1 MFTDFECPPREELHR
16 EIEATALPSSLGALL
31 DETAARHGSRL
42 ALSFFDEGVDLTWAA
57 LRAEVGQAANA
68 LRRLGV
74 CKGTHVAVL
83 LPNVPVF
90 PILWL
95 ALGRLGAIMIPVNI
109 TYTAREIDYVLTDGS
124 AALLIVHAELLPGYE
139 AIESPPLPMDRVV
152 VVGGT
157 IICDAHDWS
166 EAHDWRDLAAAAEPA
181 FTEEEAVGPDDL
193 VNIQYTSGT
202 TGFPKGCM
210 LSHRYWIS
218 LGYVTVRFWATP
230 IRRIYGGA
238 NFYYMLLQRMLVN
251 AAFGGGA
258 LFVPRRPGARNFMA
272 EARALGCENAA
283 IFEAIYKQPPHP
295 DDGRNALKIV
305 NIFGFTPENQ
315 ADFQRRFDVVGQEF
329 YGMTETAHITYMP
342 ASEALERTGSGSCG
356 VVAPGREVSLRD
368 ADWRA
373 VATGEQGELWVR
385 GEGIL
390 QGYWNKPEANAESFR
405 DGWFRTGDLARVDGA
420 GYYTVLGRT
429 KDMIRRNGENI
440 AAREVEAVMR
450 LLPQVRE
457 AAALAVPDPYS
468 GEEVKL
474 YLEMQPGFGSADLTP
489 EAVFAHARANLAHFK
504 VPRYIAYREALP
516 RTVETDRVEKKKLR
530 AETGDLRIGAYDRR
544 DGIWR

>member
-1 MFTDFECPPREELHR
+1 MFTDFESPPREAMHR
-16 EIEATALPSSLGALL
+16 EVEAAVLPLSLGALL
-31 DETAARHGSRL
+31 DETAARHGRRL
-42 ALSFFDEGVDLTWAA
+42 ALSFFDEGVDLTWEG
-57 LRAEVGQAANA
+57 LRAEVGRAANA

-74 CKGTHVAVL
+74 RKGTHVAVL
-83 LPNVPVF
+83 LPNVPAF
-90 PILWL
+90 PIAWL

-109 TYTAREIDYVLTDGS
+109 TYTAREIDYVLTDGV
-124 AALLIVHAELLPGYE
+124 AELLIAHAELLPAYE
-139 AIESPPLPMDRVV
+139 AIESPPLPMGRVV
-152 VVGGT
+152 VVGGSPT
-157 IICDAHDWS
+157 GDAHDW
-166 EAHDWRDLAAAAEPA
+166 RVLVAAAEPA
-181 FTEEEAVGPDDL
+181 FTETDAVGPDDL

-272 EARALGCENAA
+272 EARAYGCENAA
-283 IFEAIYKQPPHP
+283 IFEAVYKQPPHP
-295 DDGRNALKIV
+295 DDGRGALKIV
-305 NIFGFTPENQ
+305 NIFGFTPESQ
-315 ADFQRRFDVVGQEF
+315 ADFQRRFDVAAQEF

-342 ASEALERTGSGSCG
+342 ASEILARTGSGSCG

-368 ADWRA
+368 PEWRA
-373 VATGEQGELWVR
+373 IASGQEGELWVR
-385 GEGIL
+385 GAGIL
-390 QGYWNKPEANAESFR
+390 QGYWGKPEANAESFR
-405 DGWFRTGDLARVDGA
+405 DGWFRTGDLARVDGE
-420 GYYTVLGRT
+420 GYYTLLGRT

-474 YLEMQPGFGSADLTP
+474 YLEMQPGLGRDDLPP
-489 EAVFAHARANLAHFK
+489 EAVFAHAGANLAPFK
-504 VPRYIAYREALP
+504 VPRYLAYREALP

-530 AETGDLRIGAYDRR
+530 AEANDLRLGAYDRR
-544 DGIWR
+544 DNVWR

>member
-1 MFTDFECPPREELHR
+1 VR
-16 EIEATALPSSLGALL
+16 
-31 DETAARHGSRL
+31 
-42 ALSFFDEGVDLTWAA
+42 
-57 LRAEVGQAANA
+57 
-68 LRRLGV
+68 
-74 CKGTHVAVL
+74 KGTHVAIL
-83 LPNVPVF
+83 LPNVPEF

-109 TYTAREIDYVLTDGS
+109 TYTAREIDYVLTDG
-124 AALLIVHAELLPGYE
+124 AAELLVAHAELLPGYE
-139 AIESPPLPMDRVV
+139 GIERPPLPMGRVV
-152 VVGGT
+152 VVGG
-157 IICDAHDWS
+157 AHGGY
-166 EAHDWRDLAAAAEPA
+166 AHDWRVLAAAAEPA
-181 FTEEEAVGPDDL
+181 FTEVEAVEPDDL

-218 LGYVTVRFWATP
+218 LGYVTVRFWGTP
-230 IRRIYGGA
+230 IERIYGGA

-258 LFVPRRPGARNFMA
+258 LFVPRRPGARSFMA
-272 EARALGCENAA
+272 EARTHRCENAA
-283 IFEAIYKQPPHP
+283 IFEAVYKQPPHAE
-295 DDGRNALKIV
+295 DGCNALKIV
-305 NIFGFTPENQ
+305 NIFGFTPESQ
-315 ADFQRRFDVVGQEF
+315 ADFQRRFDVAAQEF
-329 YGMTETAHITYMP
+329 YGMTETAHIAYMP
-342 ASEALERTGSGSCG
+342 ASEVLARTGSGSCG

-368 ADWRA
+368 PDWRE
-373 VATGEQGELWVR
+373 VETGREGELWVR

-390 QGYWNKPEANAESFR
+390 QGYWRKPEANAESFR
-405 DGWFRTGDLARVDGA
+405 DGWFRTGDLARVDGE
-420 GYYTVLGRT
+420 GYYTILGRT

-474 YLEMQPGFGSADLTP
+474 YLEMQPGLGRDDLPP
-489 EAVFAHARANLAHFK
+489 EAVFAHAGANLAPFK
-504 VPRYIAYREALP
+504 VPRYLAYRAELP

-530 AETGDLRIGAYDRR
+530 AEVGDLRLGAYDRR
-544 DGIWR
+544 DDTWR